1 MSAMN
6 GAGSNSLNDYIEQL
20 EEIEDDQRALART
33 KRKLLAD
40 AAEHGLH
47 VGALKDAVR
56 HKRQSPQQAE
66 ALRRR
71 QAALNRYLEELGLRA
86 DPLKSEQVVAAP
98 RATAPQAHAP

>member
-47 VGALKDAVR
+47 VGALKDVVR
-56 HKRQSPQQAE
+56 LRRQSPEQAE
-66 ALRRR
+66 ARQLR
-71 QAALNRYLEELGLRA
+71 QDALDTYLRELGMRA
-86 DPLKSEQVVAAP
+86 DPAAS
-98 RATAPQAHAP
+98 PQAQDSQNRPAPAAAG